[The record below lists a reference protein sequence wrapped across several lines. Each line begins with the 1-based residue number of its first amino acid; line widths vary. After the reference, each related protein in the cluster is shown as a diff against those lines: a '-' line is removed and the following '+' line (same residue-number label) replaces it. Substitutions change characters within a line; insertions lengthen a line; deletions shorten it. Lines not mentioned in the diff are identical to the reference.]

1 MDLNLVH
8 LLFNLET
15 ADAGKFVS
23 ALFNGL
29 RRFDQFFRQTCCE
42 LGVNECYLCNRK
54 SDCSYRSVFAQ
65 ELSNDPD
72 VVRRH
77 QKPPLP
83 FAFKISQIEHSSSSI
98 ELSLVTVGSAIN
110 HLSVFNR
117 AVRQLITAISGQY
130 PDMATCISGVYCLDY
145 QSVRH
150 KLGDS
155 FSGEQ
160 GLVVLS
166 SQEIMKNT
174 VEAEKIRLVL
184 KSPLRLLAAGSM
196 LRSMDFSAFLRSQ
209 LRRCSSLFAYYG
221 DGELEIDFSGLATAV
236 GQVKCINDGI
246 HYSLPAWSRHSSQA
260 GLLGTSEFGRI
271 VPGILPL
278 LTLGSYLNA
287 GKGASYA
294 LGAYCAESV

>member
-15 ADAGKFVS
+15 TDADKFVS
-23 ALFNGL
+23 VLFGWL
-29 RRFDQFFRQTCCE
+29 RRFDQRFRQTCCE
-42 LGVNECYLCNRK
+42 LGVNECRVCNLK

-65 ELSNDPD
+65 ELSGDPD

-83 FAFKISQIEHSSSSI
+83 FMFKLSRITHDSSCI
-98 ELSLVTVGSAIN
+98 ELSLVVVGSAIN
-110 HLSVFNR
+110 HLSVFIR
-117 AVRQLITAISGQY
+117 AVRQLINAISDQY
-130 PDMATCISGVYCLDY
+130 PDRAAFISGVYCLDY
-145 QSVRH
+145 QSLRQ
-150 KLGDS
+150 KLDGS
-155 FSGEQ
+155 ISEEQ
-160 GLVVLS
+160 DLVILS

-174 VEAEKIRLVL
+174 VEAEEVRLFL
-184 KSPLRLLAAGSM
+184 ESPLRMLAAGSVV
-196 LRSMDFSAFLRSQ
+196 RSMDFSVFLRSQ

-221 DGELEIDFSGLATAV
+221 DGELEIDFSGLSAAAS
-236 GQVKCINDGI
+236 QVECINDGI
-246 HYSLPAWSRHSSQA
+246 HYSQPVWSKHSSHA
-260 GLLGTSEFGRI
+260 GLLGTSKFGRI

-294 LGAYCAESV
+294 LGAYRAEAA